1 MSVERRYS
9 FRHWIDCP
17 VHIRYRRRR
26 FCRARG
32 RNLCAEGMFLEVQ
45 SLTLPTGTLVELE
58 LDLDGADWLVPAI
71 VVHHQAGGVGVM
83 FREPRPELLQSLGRS
98 RGRSAR
104 LPGDGTAQACPLL

>member
-9 FRHWIDCP
+9 FRHRIDCA

-58 LDLDGADWLVPAI
+58 LDSEGADWLVPAI

-83 FREPRPELLQSLGRS
+83 FREPRPELLQSLARS
-98 RGRSAR
+98 RGRSVR
-104 LPGDGTAQACPLL
+104 LPGDGTNQARPSP

>member
-9 FRHWIDCP
+9 LRHQIDCS
-17 VHIRYRRRR
+17 VYIRYRRRR

-58 LDLDGADWLVPAI
+58 LDFEGADWLVPAI

-83 FREPRPELLQSLGRS
+83 FREPRPELCRSLDRS

-104 LPGDGTAQACPLL
+104 LPGDRMTQVRQSL